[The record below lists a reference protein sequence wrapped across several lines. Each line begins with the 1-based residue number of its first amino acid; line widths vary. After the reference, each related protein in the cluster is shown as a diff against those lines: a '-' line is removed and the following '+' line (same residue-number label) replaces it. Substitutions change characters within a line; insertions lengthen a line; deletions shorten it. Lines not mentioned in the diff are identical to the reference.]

1 MQTLWQSL
9 RCSVRM
15 LMKHSGIA
23 LIFGITL
30 ALGGGITTAFLREAN
45 AALPADGAVVGV
57 NSVVPFEQVS
67 PPEQGKEA
75 ADPARNF
82 AVQKLAEDVYAVIRQ
97 EPPGFMVDANNV
109 FIINEDDV
117 IVIDSNGAPAI
128 TTQVLAALRKLTSK
142 PVKYVINTHYHDDHI
157 RGNQVYRAAFPGV
170 EFIAH
175 TFARDYLPKQ
185 GALNRKNFLEG
196 APGFLDELKSFLAKN
211 KSPLGGELTAEERAS
226 IESGN
231 RLVELVLSE
240 GAAAQTILPT
250 ITVADRL
257 TLHRGSR
264 VIDIRHLG
272 NGHTA
277 ADLVVHLPQEGILIT
292 GDLVVWPVPLIG
304 NPQSHIGEWSA
315 TLDQLC
321 ALRPSIIVPGHGPV
335 LRDDA
340 YLKTL
345 SSMFASISR
354 QTAAAVA
361 RGETLEQARKSVNL
375 TEFRQQLA
383 GDSPVRKLL
392 FGNYVAFPAVA
403 AAFGEA
409 TAKR

>member
-1 MQTLWQSL
+1 MQTLWQDL
-9 RCSVRM
+9 RFSAFR
-15 LMKHSGIA
+15 LFKHLGIA
-23 LIFGITL
+23 LIAVVAV
-30 ALGGGITTAFLREAN
+30 ALGAAHLSKAGTALAIN
-45 AALPADGAVVGV
+45 GVVVDVG
-57 NSVVPFEQVS
+57 SVLAPFEHPTLSAQA
-67 PPEQGKEA
+67 KEA
-75 ADPARNF
+75 TEPARNF
-82 AVQKLAEDVYAVIRQ
+82 SVQKLAEGVYAVIRQ

-109 FIINEDDV
+109 FIINEEDV
-117 IVIDSNGAPAI
+117 IVVDANGAPAI
-128 TTQVLAALRKLTSK
+128 TTQVLAALRRLTSK

-170 EFIAH
+170 EFIGH
-175 TFARDYLPKQ
+175 TFAREYLPEQ
-185 GALNRKNFLEG
+185 GALNRKSFLEG
-196 APGFLDELKSFLAKN
+196 APGFLAELKGFLAKN
-211 KSPLGGELTAEERAS
+211 KSPLGGDLTAEERAS

-240 GAAAQTILPT
+240 GATAQTVLPT

-257 TLHRGSR
+257 TLHRGGR

-292 GDLVVWPVPLIG
+292 GDLVVWPVPLVG
-304 NPQSHIGEWSA
+304 NPQSHIGEWA
-315 TLDQLC
+315 TTLDQLC
-321 ALRPSIIVPGHGPV
+321 ALHPSIIVPGHGPV

-345 SSMFASISR
+345 SAMFAFISS
-354 QTAAAVA
+354 QTTAAVA

-375 TEFRQQLA
+375 VEFRQQLA